1 MRIGFGYDAHRLIA
15 GTEMVLGGV
24 SIESDFSI
32 ESHSDGDLIIHSLI
46 DSLLGATA
54 LGDIG
59 SLFPSNKSDYRNI
72 SSRKM
77 LNTVME
83 ILEKNNYRIINV
95 DITLIAEEPELK
107 DYVEEIRKNLSE
119 DLNIGKE
126 FVSCKATT
134 TDGLGFEG
142 IKKGISCTA
151 ISLVD
156 KTVKE
161 KT

>member
-15 GTEMVLGGV
+15 GTEMVLGGG

-59 SLFPSNKSDYRNI
+59 SLFPSNKSDYRNV

-83 ILEKNNYRIINV
+83 ILEK
-95 DITLIAEEPELK
+95 K
-107 DYVEEIRKNLSE
+107 
-119 DLNIGKE
+119 
-126 FVSCKATT
+126 
-134 TDGLGFEG
+134 
-142 IKKGISCTA
+142 
-151 ISLVD
+151 
-156 KTVKE
+156 
-161 KT
+161 

>member
-107 DYVEEIRKNLSE
+107 DYVEAIRKNLSE

>member
-161 KT
+161 KS